1 METFSL
7 CYLLFVYHFLI
18 VLFGIFTNLNGT
30 LADKKHEKF
39 GIKLRRGQ
47 LIFDE
52 TDGQILPND
61 YEFLLSPDA
70 EDDIPDRIYEDVFP
84 DLPPHDYVLRGKYM
98 GLVETKFTTPKPI
111 TTKFPHTKPPI
122 EIPKYFKGQKER
134 FIWLNSLH
142 DTLFPDDTQIN
153 NNNKNSKK
161 TEHNVPVKIK
171 SGGQERDESKLHIQ
185 QVTTDLDITKKVE
198 EKNNISVSLKSKNLV
213 GAVNELIK
221 NNKKNGID
229 TLTNDYNDN
238 ISFNDALK
246 LAEIEAKRVLEE
258 YKRREEEEK
267 VRKQEAKKA
276 NDNIKKLIQSP
287 ISSKLISNK
296 ENSTVNKLYNNSEKS
311 ILTTNNPNGI
321 ANGNNINDILLSK
334 LSNLT
339 TTTTMKPLTTKSIVT
354 TNISRNNNL
363 SENTT
368 NVPFKNVKTPS
379 NDITLS
385 TSFIVQS
392 RKLETTTPL
401 TVEKIKSTIRSQDFV
416 VTSTKK
422 PLSNISQCP
431 TLNAYR
437 DGKPHPNTSKF
448 CQSIIPGIPN
458 DYTCKC
464 RYLVGSRDSNNCPSS
479 FLYLC
484 KPTIG

>member
-1 METFSL
+1 MKVFSL
-7 CYLLFVYHFLI
+7 SYLLFVYHFLI
-18 VLFGIFTNLNGT
+18 LLCGIFVNLNGT
-30 LADKKHEKF
+30 LAEKKHEKF
-39 GIKLRRGQ
+39 SIKIRRGQ
-47 LIFDE
+47 FIFDE

-122 EIPKYFKGQKER
+122 EIPKNFKGQKDR

-142 DTLFPDDTQIN
+142 DTLFPDDTQTN

-161 TEHNVPVKIK
+161 IEHNVPVKIK

-185 QVTTDLDITKKVE
+185 QVTTDLDIKKRVE
-198 EKNNISVSLKSKNLV
+198 EKNNISVSLKSKNLT

-267 VRKQEAKKA
+267 VRKQEDKKV
-276 NDNIKKLIQSP
+276 NENIKKLIQSST
-287 ISSKLISNK
+287 SSNLISNK
-296 ENSTVNKLYNNSEKS
+296 EYSTVNKLYNDSETS
-311 ILTTNNPNGI
+311 ISTTSNPNSV
-321 ANGNNINDILLSK
+321 ANGNNINDILLAK
-334 LSNLT
+334 LSDLT
-339 TTTTMKPLTTKSIVT
+339 ITTTMKPLTTKSIIT
-354 TNISRNNNL
+354 TKISRNDNL
-363 SENTT
+363 SENTI
-368 NVPFKNVKTPS
+368 NVPVKSGKTS
-379 NDITLS
+379 NNDITLS
-385 TSFIVQS
+385 ASFTVQS
-392 RKLETTTPL
+392 GKIEATTPL
-401 TVEKIKSTIRSQDFV
+401 TLEKIKSTIRSQDFV

-422 PLSNISQCP
+422 PLSNISHCP

-437 DGKPHPNTSKF
+437 DGKPHPKTSRF
-448 CQSIIPGIPN
+448 CQTIIPGIPN
-458 DYTCKC
+458 NNTCKC

-484 KPTIG
+484 KPSIG